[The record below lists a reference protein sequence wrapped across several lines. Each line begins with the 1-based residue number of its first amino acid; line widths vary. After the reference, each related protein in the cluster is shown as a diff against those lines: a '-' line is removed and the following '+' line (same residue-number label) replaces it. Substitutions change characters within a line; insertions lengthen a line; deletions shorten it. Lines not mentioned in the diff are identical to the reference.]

1 MKKRIAVDM
10 DGVIA
15 NLHDVWLKI
24 YNSDYNDNLRKEDIT
39 LWNWHVLCKP
49 ECGEK
54 LYRYLDNPD
63 LFRNLPVIEGS
74 QEVLKELSSKYDIFI
89 CSAPY
94 NINNVL
100 PKVEWLRKNFPFLNE
115 KNFVFTRNKGILNA
129 DFLIDDNPDN
139 FIDFRGEGLL
149 FDAPH
154 NREETKYRR
163 VKNWFEIK
171 EYFSDLNKNIYI
183 KIGNSNVLKPVSL
196 I

>member
-1 MKKRIAVDM
+1 M

-15 NLHDVWLKI
+15 NLHDVWLQI

-94 NINNVL
+94 NIKNVL

-139 FIDFRGEGLL
+139 FIGFRGEGLL

-163 VKNWFEIK
+163 VKNWLEIK

-183 KIGNSNVLKPVSL
+183 QIGNSNVLKPISR